1 MPRPV
6 KQKPIRRWR
15 SWLSRTDAAQ
25 WAISADGWSD
35 LWAREAEG
43 PGAVLLREFGPD
55 SPEVKSQKS
64 KVKSAQ
70 AESAGGCEGAEVGD
84 LARSRGAV
92 ASGQG
97 QSRPAATI
105 AVASIHGAMVSRAT
119 SQTVEMGL
127 LSYDMILAALGELV
141 ARQDVAVI
149 VLDLNTPGGQV
160 ALMPETARRIREWAS
175 VKPIIAVAN
184 PLAASAGLWLAAS
197 ATEFVATPSAM
208 VGSLGVLSQH
218 WDVSKALEKAGVTT
232 TLLTSTAAPHKAE
245 GSPYAPLEPAT
256 RAEFQRRLDQHHAE
270 FAGAVAAS
278 RNVSIEEANARFGG
292 GRLLSA
298 QQSLAAGLI
307 DRIATLDQV
316 VAGLA
321 AMLQQGASL
330 AQSGPTFS
338 TAQSFAVPTALTVA
352 TAPPVLVAGSVPAA
366 QSFSR
371 GEFEM
376 VITAALRARLV
387 AVGMSPTATDAEARV
402 FCTAWCNAR
411 NIAVAATEADMLA
424 ALGDPAPAA
433 ATNPAPAA
441 AQAAAPV
448 VAPAPAAALVPQ
460 LAALAQPLAQGASA
474 QDIIATIQLTP
485 LDAQAQMTLVGE
497 LTPRAGQISHA
508 ELTRLVGE
516 RSRAA
521 RQPSGATVAVVVD
534 AADRFH
540 AEARNQIVAR
550 AFTGQAVT
558 QIYDLNSDSMIAWQ
572 APRQSAL
579 SKLPRII
586 EQALILH
593 GVSPLAAANL
603 TSNPVQMMRLLSG
616 QTFGLGIS
624 AEAAAN
630 TRSLYNNVFFDA
642 ANVVMRRGYD
652 SVTTTFQRWAAQD
665 ESFSDF
671 KPRHSV
677 ILGEIPEPKV
687 IPEDGE
693 FEEVQMVDG
702 RETWTV
708 RVWGLRFSQ
717 TWQMT
722 IDDRLGAFRDTN
734 TKIANSMRRKQNQ
747 LAYNVLKA
755 NANLS
760 DGNAL
765 FSSRSP
771 GANDFTGYAA
781 PSHASMAKAELALAE
796 QTGLSTEANMSLT
809 LQPAF
814 MLLPPALS
822 EAGRTLLGS
831 QAKPGQDNPNVTNIY
846 QGAVEVITDGE
857 LGTNQGGS
865 NTTHYVLARAS
876 EVDTL
881 KYAYLNGTE
890 RPVIEQQPFFERM
903 GMAYR
908 MYQVFGVTPVDYRG
922 MVRLRT

>member
-1 MPRPV
+1 MPRAVFQKPV
-6 KQKPIRRWR
+6 KQKPVRRWR
-15 SWLSRTDAAQ
+15 SWLSRTEASH

-43 PGAVLLREFGPD
+43 PGAVLLREFGGVD
-55 SPEVKSQKS
+55 SVAT
-64 KVKSAQ
+64 V
-70 AESAGGCEGAEVGD
+70 AGVGD
-84 LARSRGAV
+84 VARARGAV
-92 ASGQG
+92 ASSQG

-119 SQTVEMGL
+119 SQTVDMGL

-141 ARQDVAVI
+141 ARQDVAAI

-160 ALMPETARRIREWAS
+160 ALMPETARRIRDWAT

-197 ATEFVATPSAM
+197 ATEFVATPSAL

-270 FAGAVAAS
+270 FAGAVAAA

-298 QQSLAAGLI
+298 RESLSAGLI

-321 AMLQQGASL
+321 AMLQQGSSL
-330 AQSGPTFS
+330 AQSGSDSTRPTFS
-338 TAQSFAVPTALTVA
+338 TAQSLSVQSVSASLAQT
-352 TAPPVLVAGSVPAA
+352 PPLSD
-366 QSFSR
+366 SFSQ
-371 GEFEM
+371 GEIQME
-376 VITAALRARLV
+376 ITADLRSRLV
-387 AVGMSPTATDAEARV
+387 AVGMAATATDAEARV
-402 FCTAWCNAR
+402 FCSAWCAGRGLQMAANAAAM
-411 NIAVAATEADMLA
+411 IALLA
-424 ALGDPAPAA
+424 GPAPQTPAA
-433 ATNPAPAA
+433 AATPAPAA
-441 AQAAAPV
+441 AQVTAPV
-448 VAPAPAAALVPQ
+448 VAPAAAAAPAAALAPQ
-460 LAALAQPLAQGASA
+460 LAAIAQPLAQGASA

-485 LDAQAQMTLVGE
+485 LDAQAQMDLIGE
-497 LTPRAGQISHA
+497 LTPRAGQISHS
-508 ELTRLVGE
+508 EVTRVVGE
-516 RSRAA
+516 RSRAV
-521 RQPSGATVAVVVD
+521 RQPSGATVAVTVD
-534 AADRFH
+534 ATDRFH

-558 QIYDLNSDSMIAWQ
+558 QIYDLNSDSMVAWQ

-593 GVSPLAAANL
+593 GVTPLAAANL
-603 TSNPVQMMRLLSG
+603 ISNPVQMMRLLSG
-616 QTFGLGIS
+616 QTYGLGIS

-652 SVTTTFQRWAAQD
+652 SVNTTFQRWAAQD

-708 RVWGLRFSQ
+708 KVWGLRFSQ

-734 TKIANSMRRKQNQ
+734 TKLANSMRRKQNQ

-760 DGNAL
+760 DGTAL
-765 FSSRSP
+765 FASRSP

-809 LQPAF
+809 LNPAF

-831 QAKPGQDNPNVTNIY
+831 QAKPDQSNPNVTNIY
-846 QGAVEVITDGE
+846 QGAVEVIVDGE

-876 EVDTL
+876 EVDTV
-881 KYAYLNGTE
+881 KYAFLNGTE

-908 MYQVFGVTPVDYRG
+908 MYQVFGCTPVDYRG

>member
-6 KQKPIRRWR
+6 KHKPIRRWR
-15 SWLSRTDAAQ
+15 SWLSRTDASL

-43 PGAVLLREFGPD
+43 PGAVLLREFGGAD
-55 SPEVKSQKS
+55 SVAT
-64 KVKSAQ
+64 V
-70 AESAGGCEGAEVGD
+70 AGVGD
-84 LARSRGAV
+84 VARSRGAV
-92 ASGQG
+92 AAGQG

-119 SQTVEMGL
+119 SQTVDMGL

-141 ARQDVAVI
+141 ARQDVAAI

-160 ALMPETARRIREWAS
+160 ALMPETARRIREWAAI
-175 VKPIIAVAN
+175 KPIIAVAN
-184 PLAASAGLWLAAS
+184 PLAASAGLWLAVA

-218 WDVSKALEKAGVTT
+218 WDVSKALDKAGITT

-298 QQSLAAGLI
+298 QQSLSAGLI
-307 DRIATLDQV
+307 DRVATLDQV

-321 AMLQQGASL
+321 AMLQQGSSL

-338 TAQSFAVPTALTVA
+338 TAQSVAVPTALTVA
-352 TAPPVLVAGSVPAA
+352 TAPPVLAAGSVPAA

-441 AQAAAPV
+441 AQVPAPV
-448 VAPAPAAALVPQ
+448 VAPAAPAAPAAAAH

-485 LDAQAQMTLVGE
+485 LDAQAQMALVGE

-508 ELTRLVGE
+508 EVTRVVGE
-516 RSRAA
+516 RSRAV
-521 RQPSGATVAVVVD
+521 RQPSGATVAVTVD

-550 AFTGQAVT
+550 AFTGQPVT

-572 APRQSAL
+572 PPRQSAL

-771 GANDFTGYAA
+771 GANDFTGYSA

-922 MVRLRT
+922 MVRLRS

>member
-15 SWLSRTDAAQ
+15 SWLSRTDAAH

-43 PGAVLLREFGPD
+43 PGAVLLREFG
-55 SPEVKSQKS
+55 
-64 KVKSAQ
+64 
-70 AESAGGCEGAEVGD
+70 GAEPVATVAGLGD
-84 LARSRGAV
+84 VARSRGAV
-92 ASGQG
+92 AAGQG

-160 ALMPETARRIREWAS
+160 ALMPETARRIREWAAI
-175 VKPIIAVAN
+175 KPIIAVAN

-197 ATEFVATPSAM
+197 ATEFVATPSAQ

-278 RNVSIEEANARFGG
+278 RNVSIEDANARFGG

-298 QQSLAAGLI
+298 EQSLTAGLI

-321 AMLQQGASL
+321 AMLQSGASL
-330 AQSGPTFS
+330 AQSGPAFS
-338 TAQSFAVPTALTVA
+338 TAQSVAVPTALTVP

-371 GEFEM
+371 GEFKM

-441 AQAAAPV
+441 AQVVAPV
-448 VAPAPAAALVPQ
+448 AAPAPAAAAP
-460 LAALAQPLAQGASA
+460 LAVLAQPLAQGASA

-485 LDAQAQMTLVGE
+485 LDAQAQMALVGE

-508 ELTRLVGE
+508 ELTRVVGE
-516 RSRAA
+516 RSRAV
-521 RQPSGATVAVVVD
+521 RQPSGATVAVTVD

-540 AEARNQIVAR
+540 AEARNQIVGR
-550 AFTGQAVT
+550 AFTGQAVP
-558 QIYDLNSDSMIAWQ
+558 QIYDLRTDAMVAWQ
-572 APRQSAL
+572 APRRSAL
-579 SKLPRII
+579 ASLPRII
-586 EQALILH
+586 EQALILN

-603 TSNPVQMMRLLSG
+603 ISNPVQMQMLLSG
-616 QTFGLGIS
+616 QTFGLGVS

-630 TRSLYNNVFFDA
+630 TRSLYNNVFYDA
-642 ANVVMRRGYD
+642 ANVVMRRSYD
-652 SVTTTFQRWAAQD
+652 SVNTTFQRWAAQD

-671 KPRHSV
+671 KPRNSV

-702 RETWTV
+702 RETWVV

-722 IDDRLGAFRDTN
+722 IDDKLGAFRDMN
-734 TKIANSMRRKQNQ
+734 TKLANSMRRKQNQ

-755 NANLS
+755 NAVLS
-760 DGNAL
+760 DGTAL
-765 FSSRSP
+765 FASRSP

-796 QTGLSTEANMSLT
+796 QSGLSTEANMSLT

-831 QAKPGQDNPNVTNIY
+831 QAKPDQANPNVTNIY
-846 QGAVEVITDGE
+846 QNAVEVIVDGE
-857 LGTNQGGS
+857 LGVNQGGS
-865 NTTHYVLARAS
+865 NSTHYVLARAS
-876 EVDTL
+876 EVDTV